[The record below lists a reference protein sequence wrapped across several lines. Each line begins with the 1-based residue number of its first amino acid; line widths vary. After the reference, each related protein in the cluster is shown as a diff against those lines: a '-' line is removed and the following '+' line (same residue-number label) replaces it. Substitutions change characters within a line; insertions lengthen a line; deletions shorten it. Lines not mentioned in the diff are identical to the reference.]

1 MNEAHS
7 VSKLLLEM
15 QDGHQQA
22 AQEIWD
28 RFIDKLIRAA
38 DKKLKNMPRRHVD
51 EEDVAQSAFNSFFR
65 GAKEKRFQK
74 LENREDLW
82 QILAMITERKAIK
95 VMRRELAD
103 KRGGGHVRGESV
115 FEHMLSDSAANPGI
129 GNIGD
134 SDLHLA
140 EEFTQNVRE
149 LIESLEASLRPV
161 AIQRLEGFSNPEI
174 AANLAISLRSVERK
188 VGLIKDKWKTVL
200 DQDEQLALTQ
210 R

>member
-1 MNEAHS
+1 MPEAHS
-7 VSKLLLEM
+7 VSKLLLEI
-15 QDGHQQA
+15 QDGNQQA

-28 RFIDKLIRAA
+28 RFIDKLVRAA

-103 KRGGGHVRGESV
+103 KRGGGQVRGESV
-115 FEHMLSDSAANPGI
+115 FEHMLSDSGAHAGI

-140 EEFTQNVRE
+140 EEFTREVRE
-149 LIESLEASLRPV
+149 LIESLDESLRPV
-161 AIQRLEGFSNPEI
+161 AILRLEGFTNPKI
-174 AANLAISLRSVERK
+174 AGELRISLRAVERK
-188 VGLIKDKWKTVL
+188 IRLIKDKWKSEVGE
-200 DQDEQLALTQ
+200 DD
-210 R
+210 